1 MPQDI
6 RATPLSDGAGTA
18 GIPPTAVNEPP
29 AAPPAT
35 AARIPPTEPSLGE
48 LFRDL
53 AQESSLLIKQE
64 IGLAKAEMREN
75 FRDFAK
81 DAVML
86 AAGGGILL
94 VAMLVFTAFLV
105 AGLGDLLGDEY
116 WLGALIVGVVY
127 AIIGGVLLARG
138 KSGMERDDLKPE
150 RTIES
155 LQADKRWAQAEAQQ
169 VKRDL
174 QS

>member
-1 MPQDI
+1 MAEI
-6 RATPLSDGAGTA
+6 RTTPAVDG
-18 GIPPTAVNEPP
+18 PPP
-29 AAPPAT
+29 AAPPGRP
-35 AARIPPTEPSLGE
+35 AAVPPPTRATQEPSLGE

-53 AQESSLLIKQE
+53 AQESSILIKQE

-81 DAVML
+81 DAMLL

-105 AGLGDLLGDEY
+105 AGLGDMLGDEY

-127 AIIGGVLLARG
+127 ALIGGVLLMRG
-138 KSGMERDDLKPE
+138 RSGLQRDDLKPE
-150 RTIES
+150 QTIES
-155 LQADKRWAQAEAQQ
+155 LQADKRWAQAEARQ
-169 VKRDL
+169 VKQDL
-174 QS
+174 GS